1 MIPYGRQ
8 AIDEDDVKA
17 VLSVMKADYLTQG
30 PLVPDFE
37 DKLSEKIGVPY
48 TVVVN
53 SATSAL
59 HIACMALGLGRG
71 DYLWTSPI
79 SFVASANCAIY
90 CGANVDF
97 VDIDPETYLL
107 CPSKLE
113 EKLQIAERHGRLPKI
128 VVAVHLAGQPCEMKK
143 IHKLASKYGFLI
155 IEDASHAIGSYYK
168 GELIGNCR
176 FSDVTVF
183 SFHPVKIITSAEGG
197 AALTQNENLA
207 KKMKLLRSH
216 GVTREK
222 NLLNEKELGSWY
234 YEQIHLGYNYRMTE
248 IQAALGISQLKKLD
262 YFVSRRINL
271 SSLYDDKLSSLP
283 LKLPWQHPDGISSRH
298 LYVIQLKLSQN
309 NFRFSVFEKLKAEG
323 IGVNVHYI
331 PIHTQPYY
339 RKMGFGWGDFPIAED
354 YYNNAISL
362 PIFPNLT
369 DREQDY
375 IVSTLK
381 NILEER
387 SI

>member
-8 AIDEDDVKA
+8 AIDEDDIKA
-17 VLSVMKADYLTQG
+17 VLSVMRADYLTQG

-48 TVVVN
+48 SVVVN

-59 HIACMALGLGRG
+59 HIACMALGLERG

-143 IHKLASKYGFLI
+143 IHKLANKYGFLI
-155 IEDASHAIGSYYK
+155 IEDASHAIGSYYD
-168 GELIGNCR
+168 GEPVGNCR

-197 AALTQNENLA
+197 AALTKNENLA
-207 KKMKLLRSH
+207 KKMQILRTH

-222 NLLNEKELGSWY
+222 NLFNEKEFGSWY

-248 IQAALGISQLKKLD
+248 IQAALGISQLRKLD
-262 YFVSRRINL
+262 SFVSRRRNL
-271 SSLYDDKLSSLP
+271 SSRYDDKLSALP
-283 LKLPWQHPDGISSRH
+283 LKLPWQHPDGISARH
-298 LYVIQLKLSQN
+298 LYMVQLKFSKN

-339 RKMGFGWGDFPIAED
+339 RRMGFDWGDFPIAED

-369 DREQDY
+369 DHDQDY
-375 IVSTLK
+375 IVSKLEK
-381 NILEER
+381 ILEER
-387 SI
+387 KI